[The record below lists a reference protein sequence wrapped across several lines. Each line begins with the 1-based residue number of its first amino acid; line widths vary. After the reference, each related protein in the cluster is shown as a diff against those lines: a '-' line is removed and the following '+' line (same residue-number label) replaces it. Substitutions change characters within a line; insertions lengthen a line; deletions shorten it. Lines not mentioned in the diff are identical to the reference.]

1 MPDAG
6 GRLMFSPSAPQ
17 PAPPPAP
24 IPRKVLAAAAHW
36 HVEIKSGSADAAAV
50 QAWREASAEHER
62 AWDLLQRMDGQL
74 GAIPPALAL
83 PALQAAQQRRRATA
97 RILAVLVAAGGG
109 IALGQAGMQSGPWQ
123 ALTASLRTAPGQRR
137 HVALA
142 DGGGL
147 EVNTD
152 SALDVAYSATQRRI
166 RLHHGE
172 IMITTAPDPRPFLVD
187 TPHGVIRALGTRFG
201 VRCDDSGS
209 VASVFEQAV
218 EVRCT
223 ARPDAVRRLE
233 AGRQLRFTEAG
244 FEAVLAMPAH
254 QDSWLRGMLVAADW
268 PLQQLVRELA
278 RYRRGRLA
286 CDARVA
292 QRPVTGTY
300 RLDDIDAVLES
311 LCASHGLQ
319 VTYFTRY
326 WATVA
331 ARST

>member
-1 MPDAG
+1 
-6 GRLMFSPSAPQ
+6 MFASSAS
-17 PAPPPAP
+17 AAST

-36 HVEIKSGSADAAAV
+36 HVERQCGSADPAAL
-50 QAWREASAEHER
+50 QAWRDASAEHER
-62 AWDLLQRMDGQL
+62 AWELLQRMDGQL
-74 GAIPPALAL
+74 GAIPAALAI
-83 PALQAAQQRRRATA
+83 PALQAAQQRRRAAA

-109 IALGQAGMQSGPWQ
+109 IALGQAGLQSAPWQ

-142 DGGGL
+142 DGGRL

-172 IMITTAPDPRPFLVD
+172 IMITTAPDARPFLVD

-201 VRCDDSGS
+201 IRCDGDDST
-209 VASVFEQAV
+209 VSVFEHAV
-218 EVRCT
+218 EVRCA

-233 AGRQLRFTEAG
+233 AGQQLRFSATGADSVQ
-244 FEAVLAMPAH
+244 ATQAH

-268 PLQQLVRELA
+268 PLQQLVQELA
-278 RYRRGRLA
+278 RYRCGRLV
-286 CDARVA
+286 CDAGVA
-292 QRPVTGTY
+292 RRPVTGTY

>member
-1 MPDAG
+1 
-6 GRLMFSPSAPQ
+6 MFSPSAPHS
-17 PAPPPAP
+17 AP

-36 HVEIKSGSADAAAV
+36 HVELQCGSADPAAL
-50 QAWREASAEHER
+50 QAWRDASAEHER
-62 AWDLLQRMDGQL
+62 AWELLQRMDGQL
-74 GAIPPALAL
+74 ATLQPALAL
-83 PALQAAQQRRRATA
+83 PALQAAQQRRRAAA
-97 RILAVLVAAGGG
+97 RILALLVAAGGG
-109 IALGQAGMQSGPWQ
+109 IALGQAGLQSGPWQ

-137 HVALA
+137 HVTLA
-142 DGGGL
+142 DGGRL

-187 TPHGVIRALGTRFG
+187 TRHGVIRALGTRFG
-201 VRCDDSGS
+201 IRCDADGS
-209 VASVFEQAV
+209 TVSVFEHAV
-218 EVRCT
+218 EVRCA

-233 AGRQLRFTEAG
+233 AGQQLRFGEAS
-244 FEAVLAMPAH
+244 ADNVQATQAH

-278 RYRRGRLA
+278 RYRRGRLV
-286 CDARVA
+286 CDAKVA
-292 QRPVTGTY
+292 RRPVTGTY

-331 ARST
+331 ARPA

>member
-1 MPDAG
+1 MLGP
-6 GRLMFSPSAPQ
+6 SPSI
-17 PAPPPAP
+17 P
-24 IPRKVLAAAAHW
+24 IARSILAAAAHW
-36 HVEIKSGSADAAAV
+36 HVEIQCGSADPAAL
-50 QAWREASAEHER
+50 QAWRDASAEHER

-74 GAIPPALAL
+74 GKIPAALAI
-83 PALQAAQQRRRATA
+83 PALQAAQQRRRAA
-97 RILAVLVAAGGG
+97 SKILALLVAAGGG
-109 IALGQAGMQSGPWQ
+109 IALGQAGLQSGPWQ
-123 ALTASLRTAPGQRR
+123 ALTATLRTAPGQRR
-137 HVALA
+137 HVMLA
-142 DGGGL
+142 DGGRL

-166 RLHHGE
+166 RLHQGE

-201 VRCDDSGS
+201 IRCDEDGS
-209 VASVFEQAV
+209 VVSVFEHAV
-218 EVRCT
+218 EVRCA

-233 AGRQLRFTEAG
+233 AGQQLRFGDTG
-244 FEAVLAMPAH
+244 LEAVLAMPAH

-268 PLQQLVRELA
+268 PLQQLVQELA
-278 RYRRGRLA
+278 RYRRGRLV
-286 CDARVA
+286 CDAKVA

-326 WATVA
+326 WATVS
-331 ARST
+331 ARPA

>member
-1 MPDAG
+1 
-6 GRLMFSPSAPQ
+6 MFSPSAPHSASRS
-17 PAPPPAP
+17 APLA
-24 IPRKVLAAAAHW
+24 RKVLAAAAHW
-36 HVEIKSGSADAAAV
+36 HVELQCGSADPAAL
-50 QAWREASAEHER
+50 QAWRDASAEHER

-74 GAIPPALAL
+74 GTIPAALAI
-83 PALQAAQQRRRATA
+83 PALQAAQQRRRAA
-97 RILAVLVAAGGG
+97 AKILALLVAAGGG
-109 IALGQAGMQSGPWQ
+109 IALGQAGLQSGPWQ

-137 HVALA
+137 HVTLA
-142 DGGGL
+142 DGGRL

-201 VRCDDSGS
+201 IRCDDDGS
-209 VASVFEQAV
+209 TVSVFEHAV
-218 EVRCT
+218 EVRCA
-223 ARPDAVRRLE
+223 ARPDTVRRLE
-233 AGRQLRFTEAG
+233 AGQQLRFGDTGADEV
-244 FEAVLAMPAH
+244 EAMPTH

-268 PLQQLVRELA
+268 PLQQLVAELA

-286 CDARVA
+286 CDAAVA
-292 QRPVTGTY
+292 RRPVTGTY

-331 ARST
+331 ARPA